1 MPLTASGPGGMG
13 RRMSTRPQALTDHE
27 SLVAELARAGRAAQR
42 HLARM
47 DDAGKSAALASAAS
61 TLRAA
66 SAQVLAANARDLAAG
81 EASGLT
87 GAMLDRLK
95 LDEKR
100 LEGIAAA
107 IEQVAALPDQVG
119 RVIDR
124 SVAPS
129 GLELTRS

>member
-1 MPLTASGPGGMG
+1 
-13 RRMSTRPQALTDHE
+13 
-27 SLVAELARAGRAAQR
+27 
-42 HLARM
+42 
-47 DDAGKSAALASAAS
+47 
-61 TLRAA
+61 
-66 SAQVLAANARDLAAG
+66 
-81 EASGLT
+81 
-87 GAMLDRLK
+87 MLDRLK

-129 GLELTRS
+129 GLELTRVRIPIG